1 MIKIVKKKGGTIMV
15 TGIIAVLIILVV
27 VFCFS
32 QKEYDSKNTQ
42 IEKLE
47 KIGLYGYPQDQSRF

>member
-1 MIKIVKKKGGTIMV
+1 MRGDHGPMEKRIRAITAAGLTIL
-15 TGIIAVLIILVV
+15 AA

-47 KIGLYGYPQDQSRF
+47 KIGLYRYPQDQSRF